1 MFDFQKLD
9 KIIHEKWR
17 LAIMAL
23 LASRRSWSFQELK
36 AELKMSDGNLITH
49 MRTLHKQGLV
59 SVTKEFRGRPQNN
72 LRIDCERAVCVSG
85 AHQRAGGDCEG
96 MEIVGQSAKNFAP
109 LLCNT
114 KLKIVP
120 GKTLNENC
128 SG

>member
-59 SVTKEFRGRPQNN
+59 SFTKEFRGRPQTTYS
-72 LRIDCERAVCVSG
+72 LTVKGRAAFREHIDALE
-85 AHQRAGGDCEG
+85 Q
-96 MEIVGQSAKNFAP
+96 IVRQWKR
-109 LLCNT
+109 
-114 KLKIVP
+114 
-120 GKTLNENC
+120 
-128 SG
+128 

>member
-23 LASRRSWSFQELK
+23 LASRRNWSFQELK

-59 SVTKEFRGRPQNN
+59 SVTKEIRGRPQTTYALTPKGRSAFREHINA
-72 LRIDCERAVCVSG
+72 LE
-85 AHQRAGGDCEG
+85 
-96 MEIVGQSAKNFAP
+96 EIVKEWKS
-109 LLCNT
+109 
-114 KLKIVP
+114 
-120 GKTLNENC
+120 
-128 SG
+128 

>member
-23 LASRRSWSFQELK
+23 LASRRNWSFQELK

-59 SVTKEFRGRPQNN
+59 SVTKEIRGRPQTTYSLTVKGRSAFREHINA
-72 LRIDCERAVCVSG
+72 LE
-85 AHQRAGGDCEG
+85 
-96 MEIVGQSAKNFAP
+96 EIVKEWKS
-109 LLCNT
+109 
-114 KLKIVP
+114 
-120 GKTLNENC
+120 
-128 SG
+128 

>member
-23 LASRRSWSFQELK
+23 LASRRNWSFQELK

-59 SVTKEFRGRPQNN
+59 SITKEIRGRPQTTYALTPKGRSAFREHINA
-72 LRIDCERAVCVSG
+72 LE
-85 AHQRAGGDCEG
+85 
-96 MEIVGQSAKNFAP
+96 EIVKEWKS
-109 LLCNT
+109 
-114 KLKIVP
+114 
-120 GKTLNENC
+120 
-128 SG
+128 

>member
-59 SVTKEFRGRPQNN
+59 SITKEFRGRPQTSYALTGKGRSAFREHINA
-72 LRIDCERAVCVSG
+72 LE
-85 AHQRAGGDCEG
+85 Q
-96 MEIVGQSAKNFAP
+96 IVKAWK
-109 LLCNT
+109 
-114 KLKIVP
+114 K
-120 GKTLNENC
+120 
-128 SG
+128 